1 MITKRTK
8 TVGIIGAI
16 ALLGGIA
23 VFVGLLY
30 AVSVRQV
37 SLLELVQEQ
46 SEAEAKRTQ
55 LTALADLVI
64 DTKEDRDMLAS
75 RVVTESS
82 VIDFLSLI
90 EETARGQGLEIETKS
105 LNVRPFNENEIF
117 ELLTLTTE
125 VQGAL
130 DGVLVM
136 IALFESLPFQVT
148 ILNVSLDNVAGDNIG
163 TRWRGTFNIEVTKRI

>member
-1 MITKRTK
+1 MITKQTK
-8 TVGIIGAI
+8 AVGIIGAI

-30 AVSVRQV
+30 VVSVRQE
-37 SLLELVQEQ
+37 SLQKLVQEQ
-46 SEAEAKRTQ
+46 SVAEAKQTQ

-64 DTKEDRDMLAS
+64 DTKEDREMLAS
-75 RVVTESS
+75 HVVTENS

-90 EETARGQGLEIETKS
+90 EETARGQGLEIKTKS
-105 LNVRPFNENEIF
+105 LNVRPLSGNEIF

-125 VQGAL
+125 IQGTL

-136 IALFESLPFQVT
+136 IALFESLPFQIT
-148 ILNVSLDNVAGDNIG
+148 ILNVSLDNVAGDNVG
-163 TRWRGTFNIEVTKRI
+163 TEWRGTFNIEVTKQI